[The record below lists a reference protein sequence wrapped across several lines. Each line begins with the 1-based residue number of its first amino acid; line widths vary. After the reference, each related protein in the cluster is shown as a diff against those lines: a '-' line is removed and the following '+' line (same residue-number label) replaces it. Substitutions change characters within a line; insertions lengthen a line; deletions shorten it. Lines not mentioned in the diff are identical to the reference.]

1 MTDKTMTSDEY
12 VGKLDLQ
19 CPHCHSTNIS
29 GGEVNIDVGTATQ
42 EVTCDDCYATWLD
55 VYHLAGYADLQIDA

>member
-12 VGKLDLQ
+12 VGKLGLQ

-29 GGEVNIDVGTATQ
+29 GGEVNIDAGTATQ
-42 EVTCDDCYATWLD
+42 EVTCDDCDSEWLD
-55 VYHLAGYADLQIDA
+55 VYNLTGYADLH

>member
-12 VGKLDLQ
+12 VGKLGLQ

-29 GGEVNIDVGTATQ
+29 GGEVNIDAGTATQ
-42 EVTCDDCYATWLD
+42 VIVCFDCDSEWLD
-55 VYHLAGYADLQIDA
+55 VYNLAGYADLQIDA